1 MKKAIRILC
10 VVMVALAFMLA
21 VCTVGA
27 SDANDIVYGQFVAQ
41 ILISMLVMA
50 LGYIGLKVT
59 E

>member
-1 MKKAIRILC
+1 MKKAIRLMC
-10 VVMVALAFMLA
+10 EVMLAAAFMLA

-27 SDANDIVYGQFVAQ
+27 SDAGDIAHGQFIAQ
-41 ILISMLVMA
+41 ILISMAVMV